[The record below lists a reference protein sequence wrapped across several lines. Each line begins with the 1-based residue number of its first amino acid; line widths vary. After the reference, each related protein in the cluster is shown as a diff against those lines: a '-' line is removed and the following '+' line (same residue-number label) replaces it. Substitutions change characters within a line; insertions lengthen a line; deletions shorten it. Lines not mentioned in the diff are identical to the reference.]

1 MRSRRALIA
10 LWAAVAVTSIT
21 LNGQSSGEQARNLQ
35 TLAVS
40 GASNSTPSLAAEG
53 RTVAAV
59 WTATKDG
66 STNVYFAVSNDGGT
80 IFSPPKQVN
89 DQDGDAGAT
98 NEQPPRVT
106 ISRSGAGRHV
116 HGCVVQARSRSP
128 GHTPG
133 HHSDGAIDRRRPH
146 VFTGAI
152 YARSLIFRRA
162 RVGIARGWWQ
172 RGCPRSVARRT
183 RGREEGGCD
192 GARRYAAQRT
202 TAAGNLSRHARCGRA
217 HD

>member
-10 LWAAVAVTSIT
+10 LWAAAAVTSIT

-35 TLAVS
+35 ALAVS

-98 NEQPPRVT
+98 E
-106 ISRSGAGRHV
+106 
-116 HGCVVQARSRSP
+116 
-128 GHTPG
+128 
-133 HHSDGAIDRRRPH
+133 
-146 VFTGAI
+146 
-152 YARSLIFRRA
+152 
-162 RVGIARGWWQ
+162 
-172 RGCPRSVARRT
+172 
-183 RGREEGGCD
+183 
-192 GARRYAAQRT
+192 
-202 TAAGNLSRHARCGRA
+202 
-217 HD
+217 